1 MSVRELLEKELNQ
14 LERGGALVEP
24 QSITVN
30 GDGYTLTCELAGIGA
45 LGCAVNHLTVQS
57 ERLADASIDQLK
69 SKAEHLASKLTYLL
83 ERVAPIEIDSEGC
96 TVQLRSDP
104 PHCDADERSYYELLV
119 RRGGQ
124 LSLRRYRQESRQLR
138 EPIAAQLTREVLARL
153 AVDLVGAL

>member
-1 MSVRELLEKELNQ
+1 MSVCELLEKELNQ

-24 QSITVN
+24 QTATIR
-30 GDGYTLTCELAGIGA
+30 GDGYRLTCELTGIGA

-57 ERLADASIDQLK
+57 EGLADASIDQLK
-69 SKAEHLASKLTYLL
+69 AKAEHLASQLTYLL

-104 PHCDADERSYYELLV
+104 PHREADERSYYELLV

-124 LSLRRYRQESRQLR
+124 LSLRRYRQESHQPR
-138 EPIAAQLTREVLARL
+138 EPIAAQLTREVLVRL
-153 AVDLVGAL
+153 AADLVGAL